1 MRIIS
6 RHPQQPGRAT
16 HEPVGLLFLILAIA
30 ILPACTASRSTKAGM
45 VDIGQELSR
54 EECDDYLDENDRRAC
69 LSRVESSYK
78 ALRRERG
85 IEGR

>member
-1 MRIIS
+1 MI
-6 RHPQQPGRAT
+6 
-16 HEPVGLLFLILAIA
+16 
-30 ILPACTASRSTKAGM
+30 
-45 VDIGQELSR
+45 DIGQELSR
-54 EECDDYLDENDRRAC
+54 EECDGYLDENDRRAC